1 MAGKDRKPTSFED
14 KVYDLLKKIPRGKV
28 TTYGALAEALGIGAP
43 RAVGQALR
51 RNPFAPEVPCH
62 RVIRSDLS
70 IGGYDGQTRG
80 AKLAKKRRL
89 LMEEG
94 VSFDA
99 GGKLAERELLYL
111 FTPAPVPGR
120 KR

>member
-1 MAGKDRKPTSFED
+1 MAGKERKPTSFEE
-14 KVYDLLKKIPRGKV
+14 KVYDLLKRIPRGKV
-28 TTYGALAEALGIGAP
+28 TTYGALAEALGIAAP

-62 RVIRSDLS
+62 RVIRSDLN
-70 IGGYDGQTRG
+70 IGGYGGQTGG

-89 LMEEG
+89 LKEEG

-99 GGKLAERELLYL
+99 GGKLLDPRRLWRSLKAR
-111 FTPAPVPGR
+111 
-120 KR
+120 